1 MIDAMENISSQKETA
16 NNKYV
21 AQHIECPSKSQHVT
35 KNLGQVG
42 RAKCNIHRFLKIPS
56 CTYSYISRSILEEDL
71 DLLFFFSNPSKLM
84 SSFSSFGGT
93 WNKKRVDFSNPLFSP
108 APSSCTLLKS
118 SSNHRRHR
126 GPIQQPAKWRS
137 GPRSARRASWSGRC
151 SPGWKGLAA
160 REPKAPEAAH
170 VNDVKSR
177 SNHPHLKRDVTQIC
191 WL

>member
-1 MIDAMENISSQKETA
+1 LFWNVSIGICKGFYFPKQYRNLNACSSQISSIHWSKINTQYHMIDAMENISSQKETA

-93 WNKKRVDFSNPLFSP
+93 CPFILY
-108 APSSCTLLKS
+108 SSEEFL
-118 SSNHRRHR
+118 
-126 GPIQQPAKWRS
+126 QP
-137 GPRSARRASWSGRC
+137 
-151 SPGWKGLAA
+151 
-160 REPKAPEAAH
+160 
-170 VNDVKSR
+170 
-177 SNHPHLKRDVTQIC
+177 
-191 WL
+191 